1 MKYFISI
8 VLAVCQSIMLCA
20 QNIDYNKIVL
30 PDKVIPSSFEERLV
44 QLAWKNHPS
53 NIIASQ
59 NVQIAGKEKK
69 LAQWKW
75 LDDIYANGNLNEYT
89 INPAPDA
96 PSNVFFPRYNFG
108 IRISLGTFVTTP
120 LHSKIASDQ
129 VVNSENQV
137 NERKLIVREE
147 ILSNVEKMKQYYKF
161 MKLREQI
168 KEDFLVMYKD
178 SEKKFSTGEI
188 DIEKYRMA
196 VQGYYGQ
203 AEKVVE
209 AQANFYNS
217 KITLE
222 ALVGIDLTDI
232 EGYQQF
238 IQKLD
243 SEIRI
248 D

>member
-1 MKYFISI
+1 MKYFILI
-8 VLAVCQSIMLCA
+8 VFLTLQSILTQA

-30 PDKVIPSSFEERLV
+30 PDQVIPASFEERLV

-53 NIIASQ
+53 NKIVLQ

-69 LAQWKW
+69 VAQWKW
-75 LDDIYANGNLNEYT
+75 LDDIYASGNLNEYT
-89 INPAPDA
+89 INPDPTA
-96 PSNVFFPRYNFG
+96 PSNIYFPRYNFG
-108 IRISLGTFVTTP
+108 IRISLGTFVSTP
-120 LHSKIASDQ
+120 LHVRIASDRIN
-129 VVNSENQV
+129 NSENQV

-147 ILSNVEKMKQYYKF
+147 VLSNFEKMKQFYKF

-188 DIEKYRMA
+188 DIDKYRTA

-222 ALVGIDLTDI
+222 ALVGVDLTDI

>member
-147 ILSNVEKMKQYYKF
+147 ILSNVEKMKQYYKY